1 LPGGWRH
8 TLRKPVGR
16 AYSGDGSAQRSA
28 AGDGRGCRAHYA
40 PVRSVARRRV
50 RDDRLLVMESG
61 LHAPGPPGGLR
72 GRASECVLLD
82 DLVSAVRGGESRS
95 VVLRGE
101 AGIGKTALLEYLVAA
116 ASDLRVV
123 RAVGVE
129 LEMEL
134 AFASLHQLCS
144 PLLGRIG
151 ELPVPQRRALETVF
165 GLSDGPAPDR
175 FLVGLAVLS
184 LFAAEAERRPLLC
197 VVDDAQWLD
206 RASALTLA
214 FVARRLLAEP
224 VGIVFATREPGLE
237 LERVD
242 GLYVRGLRNGD
253 ARALLRST
261 LRFKLD
267 ERVLDRIIA
276 EVRGNPLA
284 LLELPRGLTPTQLA
298 GGFGLPEAQATS
310 GRIQESFVRRVS
322 AVSDDAR
329 RLLLLAAAE
338 PVGDPLLLLRA
349 SEHLGITVS
358 AVDAETDGLLALS
371 ERVTFRHPLVR
382 SAVYRTAT
390 REQRREVHLALA
402 DATDRSVDPDR
413 WAWHLATAAAEPNE
427 PVAAALEQS
436 ASRAQAR
443 GGLAAA
449 SAFLHRSVVLSGDP
463 EQRVRRALAA
473 AQASLHAG
481 IFDGA
486 LELLALAEASTT
498 DELQMAHVELLRGQ
512 IAFASSMGTA
522 APPLL
527 LRAAQRLERLD
538 PELARET
545 YLDAWG
551 AALFAGRLAS
561 DAGLLEVSHAAT
573 SAPSPARQLRPSDL
587 LLDGLAT
594 FVTEGHAAAAPLLRQ
609 ATAAFAAEASDE
621 ASPRQENFRWGW
633 MTTIPPNILWDEAS
647 WHSISA
653 RHLKEARDAGALA
666 RLPID
671 LADWAIFCAWCGD
684 FGAAAVAIA
693 ETEAITTAT
702 GTQIAPYAQLL
713 LAALRGQRDAWP
725 LIESTIRDAETG
737 GQGLSVQWAEW
748 ASAILSNGLGRY
760 DRALASAQR
769 AAEEAPQL
777 HVTPWA
783 LTELVEAAV
792 RVARPDLAAGALERV
807 TAATAPS
814 GTDWGR
820 GMQARCRALLSEGET
835 AERLY
840 REAIERLARTRRR
853 PELARAHLLYG
864 EWLRRENRRVD
875 ARVQLRAAHDQFASI
890 GMDAFGERARGELLA
905 TGEKV
910 RKRNVTTRDVL
921 TAQER
926 QIARL
931 AREGLSNPDIGA
943 RLFLSPRTV
952 EWHLRNAFSK
962 LGIHSRRELTDALPS
977 SESAL
982 ISA

>member
-1 LPGGWRH
+1 
-8 TLRKPVGR
+8 
-16 AYSGDGSAQRSA
+16 
-28 AGDGRGCRAHYA
+28 
-40 PVRSVARRRV
+40 
-50 RDDRLLVMESG
+50 MESG

-72 GRASECVLLD
+72 GRVGECALLD
-82 DLVSAVRGGESRS
+82 ELVLAVRGGESRS

-101 AGIGKTALLEYLVAA
+101 AGIGKTALLEYLVAS
-116 ASDLRVV
+116 ASDLRVL

-129 LEMEL
+129 SEMEL

-144 PLLGRIG
+144 PLLDRIG
-151 ELPVPQRRALETVF
+151 ELPAPQRRALETVF
-165 GLSDGPAPDR
+165 GVSDGAAPDR

-184 LFAAEAERRPLLC
+184 LFAAAAEQHPLLC

-206 RASALTLA
+206 RGSALTLA
-214 FVARRLLAEP
+214 FVARRLLAER
-224 VGIVFATREPGLE
+224 VGLVFAAREPGLE
-237 LERVD
+237 LQHVD
-242 GLYVRGLRNGD
+242 GLDVRGLRSGD

-261 LRFKLD
+261 LRFRLD
-267 ERVLDRIIA
+267 ERVLDRVVA
-276 EVRGNPLA
+276 EMRGNPLA
-284 LLELPRGLTPTQLA
+284 LLELPRGLTATQLA
-298 GGFGLPEAQATS
+298 GGFGLPEAQAMS
-310 GRIQESFVRRVS
+310 GRIQESFVRRVG

-349 SEHLGITVS
+349 SGQLGIAVS

-402 DATDRSVDPDR
+402 EATDRSVDPDR
-413 WAWHLATAAAEPNE
+413 RAWHLATAAAGPDE
-427 PVAAALEQS
+427 PVAEALEQS
-436 ASRAQAR
+436 AGRAQGR

-449 SAFLHRSVVLSGDP
+449 AAFLHRAVVLSGDP
-463 EQRVRRALAA
+463 KQRVRRALAA

-481 IFDGA
+481 IFEGA
-486 LELLALAEASTT
+486 LELLALAEASTP

-527 LRAAQRLERLD
+527 LKAAQRLERLD

-561 DAGLLEVSHAAT
+561 GGSLLEVSRAAT
-573 SAPSPARQLRPSDL
+573 SAPRPTRPLRPSDL

-594 FVTEGHAAAAPLLRQ
+594 LVTEGRAAAAPLLRR
-609 ATAAFAAEASDE
+609 ATATFANE
-621 ASPRQENFRWGW
+621 ASPGQENFRWGW
-633 MTTIPPNILWDEAS
+633 MTTTPPNILWDEEG
-647 WHSISA
+647 WHAISA
-653 RHLKEARDAGALA
+653 RNLKEARDAGALA

-671 LADWAIFCAWCGD
+671 LADWGIFVTSCGD

-693 ETEAITTAT
+693 EAEAITKAT
-702 GTQIAPYAQLL
+702 GTDMAPYAQLL
-713 LAALRGQRDAWP
+713 LAASRGQSDALP
-725 LIESTIRDAETG
+725 LIESTIRDAGTG

-748 ASAILSNGLGRY
+748 VSAILFNGLGRY

-769 AAEEAPQL
+769 AAEETPQL
-777 HVTPWA
+777 QFSPWA
-783 LTELVEAAV
+783 LTELIEAAV
-792 RVARPDLAAGALERV
+792 RTARPDLAAGALEQV
-807 TAATAPS
+807 MAATAPS
-814 GTDWGR
+814 STDWGR
-820 GMQARCRALLSEGET
+820 GIQARCRALLSKGAS

-853 PELARAHLLYG
+853 PDLARAHLLYG

-890 GMDAFGERARGELLA
+890 GMEAFAERARGELLA

-910 RKRNVTTRDVL
+910 RKRTVATRDVL

-926 QIARL
+926 QITGL

-952 EWHLRNAFSK
+952 EWHLRNAFTK
-962 LGIHSRRELTDALPS
+962 LGIHSRRELTHALS
-977 SESAL
+977 SSGSEPITA
-982 ISA
+982 